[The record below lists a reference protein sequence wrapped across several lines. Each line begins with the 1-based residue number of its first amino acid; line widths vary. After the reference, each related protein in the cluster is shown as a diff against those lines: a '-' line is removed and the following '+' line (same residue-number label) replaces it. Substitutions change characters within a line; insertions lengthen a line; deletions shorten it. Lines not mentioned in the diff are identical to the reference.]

1 MVTRRIRKRPEA
13 ILRPGRLRL
22 LAFAL
27 AAGAATTASAQTR
40 TQTPVNEFTP
50 TLNTSVTW
58 TDNGDSSG
66 SGGPEWV
73 FEIAPGL
80 EIVRERGRATGAFN
94 ARFRNLRRIRNL
106 FASRDSDESESFIE
120 LSGAGSYEAIENF
133 LFIDADASISRD
145 NTSSFSGR
153 YRGDPLATNKDD
165 EQRVFSIG
173 PRIEFGFG
181 ENGRGSARY
190 LARWYEGARGNLAEE
205 RVDQW
210 TAGLSDPTAFGRVG
224 WGLAYSRTETQYQA
238 PYNDEFLEEI
248 GRATVYVGLMPELRL
263 RGIAGYERNDYAG
276 NEDSGSIYGGGFDWT
291 PNSRTSLSATAED
304 RLFGTGYDVQ
314 FNHRMP
320 RLEYLPSSHWQLSF
334 TRDIQSDLETL
345 AGGFL
350 LDPRFQSLLALFN
363 DPVIVALYPDEAD
376 RRRRLVELYE
386 SIGGNFD
393 PLRSNLYYLER
404 AARAAVS
411 LIGARNVLTL
421 SYDNTDRERL
431 NTLSGSFIGDRPED
445 ELAIFGRI
453 KTSTVTLS
461 LTHRLSG
468 VSAVTASIARENAE
482 GSESDQFSDLE
493 TDRTWLR
500 VGLATRFS
508 PDTTGGLSYSYQRT
522 ESDSNQGTS
531 FNDFTENA
539 ITATLAMRF

>member
-1 MVTRRIRKRPEA
+1 MATRRIRKRPEA
-13 ILRPGRLRL
+13 IRRPSRLRVL
-22 LAFAL
+22 VFAL
-27 AAGAATTASAQTR
+27 AASAAATASAQT
-40 TQTPVNEFTP
+40 NEFTP
-50 TLNTSVTW
+50 TLDTRVTW
-58 TDNGDSSG
+58 TDSGGSSG
-66 SGGPEWV
+66 GGGPEWV
-73 FEIAPGL
+73 FEIAPGV
-80 EIVRERGRATGAFN
+80 EVVRESGRATGAFS
-94 ARFRNLRRIRNL
+94 ARLRNLERVRNL
-106 FASRDSDESESFIE
+106 FASRDSDRSQSFIE
-120 LSGAGSYEAIENF
+120 LSGAGTYEAIENF

-153 YRGDPLATNKDD
+153 SRGDPLATDKND

-190 LARWYEGARGNLAEE
+190 LARWYDGARGELAEE

-210 TAGLSDPTAFGRVG
+210 NAGLSDPTAFGRVG
-224 WGLAYSRTETQYQA
+224 WGLAYSRTDTQYDGL
-238 PYNDEFLEEI
+238 NSEESLEEI
-248 GRATVYVGLMPELRL
+248 GRATVFFGLMPELRL

-276 NEDSGSIYGGGFDWT
+276 NEESGSIYGGGFDWT
-291 PNSRTSLSATAED
+291 PNSRTSLSATVED

-334 TRDIQSDLETL
+334 TRDIQSNLETL

-350 LDPRFQSLLALFN
+350 LDPRFQNLLALFN

-404 AARAAVS
+404 AARAALS

-421 SYDNTDRERL
+421 SYDNSDRERL

-445 ELAIFGRI
+445 ELAIFGRVR
-453 KTSTVTLS
+453 TSSLTLS

-468 VSAVTASIARENAE
+468 LSAINASISREKAE
-482 GSESDQFSDLE
+482 GSESEQFSDLE
-493 TDRTWLR
+493 ADRTWLR
-500 VGLATRFS
+500 VGFVTRLS
-508 PDTTGGLSYSYQRT
+508 PDATGELSYSHQRT
-522 ESDSNQGTS
+522 ESDGNSSTS